1 MQMRFTPARSAL
13 TGVAV
18 LMACACG
25 AGANS
30 AKLLGTSAKLT
41 HSVMLS
47 VGVVL
52 VVYGLW
58 RIMRPAALIAIGG
71 FVALV
76 AGAALTPPMMMSSS
90 NVPWA
95 ATQVGGGVLYLLFAA
110 ALAYAFFV
118 AFPSPRPV
126 AFATALGGTA
136 IASGCSCC
144 MITGAVAGL
153 ASTAGGDPAIFMRMP
168 VVFFTGIAVAAVG
181 LARLAGFRP
190 IPWLVAGA
198 LLTQFGGRGLQL
210 LGDWMV
216 GGVNLRF
223 IPGYLIY
230 LLGAGLVMKAW
241 AVAYEP
247 IRTQHEQPVT
257 GTMPQPAF

>member
-1 MQMRFTPARSAL
+1 MRFTPARAAL
-13 TGVAV
+13 IGVAV

-25 AGANS
+25 AGANT
-30 AKLLGTSAKLT
+30 AKLLGTTSKLT
-41 HSVMLS
+41 HSSMLA

-76 AGAALTPPMMMSSS
+76 AGSLLTPPMMMSRTK
-90 NVPWA
+90 VPWEA
-95 ATQVGGGVLYLLFAA
+95 MQVGGGLLYLAFAA
-110 ALAYAFFV
+110 MLAYAFWI
-118 AFPSPRPV
+118 AFPSPKPA
-126 AFATALGGTA
+126 AFGTALAGTA
-136 IASGCSCC
+136 VASGCSCC

-153 ASTAGGDPAIFMRMP
+153 GATAAGGPAVFMTTP
-168 VVFFTGIAVAAVG
+168 TVYWTGIAIAAAG

-190 IPWLVAGA
+190 LPWLIAGA

-223 IPGYLIY
+223 IPGYAIY

-247 IRTQHEQPVT
+247 IRTQYAEPVT
-257 GTMPQPAF
+257 RNVPEPAF